1 MTACVVMRHRS
12 KLDQLRALRTRAAPL
27 TSSAGRG
34 RRAAK
39 GSQATLTN
47 SSCLFS
53 HLLSFFTTFFPFG
66 HSEPYSK
73 VTTCRTASF
82 RLATL
87 TTTFKAVPKAGTRS
101 QHAGSTPRESLG
113 LTHCPPPPSSNKQG
127 GSRFRE
133 DASLSKA
140 TPPVSRTEQSD
151 FQAPAEGP
159 LGAQAF
165 PSPAS
170 VLSCP
175 PATHLGPAM
184 PLHRVLPWPPRSP
197 IPGLANTHPT
207 SRTQPR
213 RHIPCHGLGPTLQRH
228 LPPCPHTGT

>member
-1 MTACVVMRHRS
+1 MGVSLMDHCCLDLSAFRTLVSISHRPWCWTLNPKQPVTDGPAFPRAHGQERGLMTAWVVMRHRS

-39 GSQATLTN
+39 GGQATLTN

-53 HLLSFFTTFFPFG
+53 HLLSFLLLFPFG

-87 TTTFKAVPKAGTRS
+87 TTAFKAVPKAGTRS

-113 LTHCPPPPSSNKQG
+113 LTHCPPPPLQINKEEA
-127 GSRFRE
+127 GSE
-133 DASLSKA
+133 
-140 TPPVSRTEQSD
+140 RTR
-151 FQAPAEGP
+151 
-159 LGAQAF
+159 L
-165 PSPAS
+165 
-170 VLSCP
+170 CP
-175 PATHLGPAM
+175 KP
-184 PLHRVLPWPPRSP
+184 HR
-197 IPGLANTHPT
+197 
-207 SRTQPR
+207 Q
-213 RHIPCHGLGPTLQRH
+213 
-228 LPPCPHTGT
+228 